1 MKNLRGT
8 YVHRG
13 DAHRRRTRIRQTALV
28 VSFFS
33 ASAFLL
39 GNRKPVSTD
48 AIAAPVPTRS
58 TNGGSSFRINL
69 STDRSLAAQLDSAR
83 GELDLAHMQLDRA
96 NRIIG
101 YSTQYRIRADLAT
114 NILDVASSEGI
125 DPELAFRLVKLES
138 DFNPRAT
145 SPVGAIGLTQVMPAT
160 ARFYVKGITA
170 EGLYDP
176 NTNLRVGLRYLRG
189 LVKQYNNDVNVAL
202 LVYNRG
208 EVAVAKARAEGDN
221 PSNGYDRIL
230 TRGYRGKG
238 TVE

>member
-13 DAHRRRTRIRQTALV
+13 DVQRRRTRVRQTVLA
-28 VSFFS
+28 VSFFG
-33 ASAFLL
+33 ACAFLL
-39 GNRKPVSTD
+39 GNRKPVSPD
-48 AIAAPVPTRS
+48 AIAAPAPAP
-58 TNGGSSFRINL
+58 NSFRL
-69 STDRSLAAQLDSAR
+69 SLGGRTLASQLDSTQ
-83 GELDLAHMQLDRA
+83 GELELMRTQLDRA
-96 NRIIG
+96 NKIIG

-114 NILDVASSEGI
+114 SILDVASAEGI

-160 ARFYVKGITA
+160 ARYYVKGITA

-176 NTNLRVGLRYLRG
+176 NTNLRVGFRYLRG
-189 LVKQYNNDVNVAL
+189 LVKEYDGDVNLAL

-208 EVAVAKARAEGDN
+208 PVAVQKARAEGVN

-230 TRGYRGKG
+230 TKGYRGAG

>member
-13 DAHRRRTRIRQTALV
+13 DAQRRRTRVRQTVLV

-39 GNRKPVSTD
+39 GNRKPVSRD
-48 AIAAPVPTRS
+48 AMAAPVPTPPTS
-58 TNGGSSFRINL
+58 GSSFRINL
-69 STDRSLAAQLDSAR
+69 STDRSLAAQLDSTR

-96 NRIIG
+96 NKIIG

-114 NILDVASSEGI
+114 MILDVASAEGI

-138 DFNPRAT
+138 DFNPRAM

-176 NTNLRVGLRYLRG
+176 NTNLRVGFRYLRG
-189 LVKQYNNDVNVAL
+189 LVREYKGDVNLAL

-208 EVAVAKARAEGDN
+208 PVAVEKARAEGDN